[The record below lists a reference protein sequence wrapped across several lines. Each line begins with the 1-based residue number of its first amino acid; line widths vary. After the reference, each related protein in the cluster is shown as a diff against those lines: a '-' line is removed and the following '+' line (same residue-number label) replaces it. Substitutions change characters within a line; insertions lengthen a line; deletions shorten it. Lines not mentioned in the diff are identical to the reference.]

1 MDNWEIIYTGI
12 DKTPI
17 ELTFPMYYNT
27 MMLPFDVAEADMPE
41 NLKAFP
47 AVGHEVKTKPLQENQ
62 GKDYSYHVI
71 NLGEKVADIK
81 ANTPYIIVNENG
93 KQLQNDAPNAAKSRA
108 AASEDPTVY
117 TFTGYPNT
125 SGENEYTLGILTGVH
140 DATTVDAGHYVLTA
154 HPLYQNFGKSEEA
167 ATVDAHRAYVN
178 ASAAEHPIIVF
189 NDQDNVLTG
198 VEAVGADGDA
208 DAPVEYFNLQGQ
220 PVANPAAGI
229 YIRRQG
235 SKVEKVIMD

>member
-17 ELTFPMYYNT
+17 EMTFPMYYNT
-27 MMLPFDVAEADMPE
+27 MMLPFDVAEADMPQ
-41 NLKAFP
+41 NLMAFP
-47 AVGHEVKTKPLQENQ
+47 ATGHTEKVKELQENLGQ
-62 GKDYSYHVI
+62 PYSYHVI
-71 NLGEKVADIK
+71 TLGDKVADIK

-93 KQLQNDAPNAAKSRA
+93 RQLQNDAPSAAKSRA
-108 AASEDPTVY
+108 AATEDPTVY

-125 SGENEYTLGILTGVH
+125 SGENEYTSGVLTGVH
-140 DATTVDAGHYVLTA
+140 DATTIEAGHYILTS
-154 HPLYQNFGKSEEA
+154 HPLFQNFGKSEEA
-167 ATVDAHRAYVN
+167 ATVDAHRAYIN
-178 ASAAEHPIIVF
+178 ASAAAHPIIVF
-189 NDQDNVLTG
+189 NDQENVLTG
-198 VEAVGADGDA
+198 VEAVGTDAAA

-235 SKVEKVIMD
+235 AKVEKVIIN